1 MPLNFISHYIEG
13 LFYRWASKAFQ
24 NFTLSFIL
32 VTLLKRKKKTC
43 KCYRN
48 IDKRT
53 CKTLTQEI
61 IHFACKKTSKN
72 KRKENV
78 FRAINFLDAETLK
91 RIEAPSNVTRSQ
103 VTITKSECDAFV
115 DDIPIDVRLEFQQF
129 RVLWQRDSSREFARQ
144 PVLGPLSGEQ
154 IVSHSANFVER
165 KFHGHE
171 SGAGFAERHRGCRW
185 KAVMT
190 GLGSC

>member
-1 MPLNFISHYIEG
+1 MLPK
-13 LFYRWASKAFQ
+13 RWQTYAQ
-24 NFTLSFIL
+24 
-32 VTLLKRKKKTC
+32 
-43 KCYRN
+43 
-48 IDKRT
+48 
-53 CKTLTQEI
+53 KTLTQEI
-61 IHFACKKTSKN
+61 IRFACKKMSKN

-78 FRAINFLDAETLK
+78 FRAINFLDAETPK
-91 RIEAPSNVTRSQ
+91 WFEAPSNVTRSQ

-115 DDIPIDVRLEFQQF
+115 DDIPIDVRLEFQRF
-129 RVLWQRDSSREFARQ
+129 RVLWQRDSTREFARQ

-171 SGAGFAERHRGCRW
+171 SGAGLAERHRGCRW